1 MVQGSI
7 YMMKERVM
15 SPVDVVKTFIT
26 ALQAGEMEEAAQYMT
41 DDFVERGWTP
51 QPLEGQPFLAMMS
64 ALHNA
69 LPDFSY
75 HLSETSQRGEEV
87 EAFISITGSH
97 TRDLALPE
105 FGLPLIPYSG
115 VAIQLPQTRTTF
127 RVKGDAIAEMLV
139 EFAARWRL
147 ERITPTDRYRASNL
161 ATIGQPGY
169 STPKRIRRHRFV
181 N

>member
-1 MVQGSI
+1 
-7 YMMKERVM
+7 M

-51 QPLEGQPFLAMMS
+51 QPLDEQTFLAMMS
-64 ALHNA
+64 ALRNA

-75 HLSETSQRGEEV
+75 HLSEMSERGEEV

-115 VAIQLPQTRTTF
+115 VAIQLPQTRATF

-139 EFAARWRL
+139 ESLPGGGLNGILQQIDTELPILPRL
-147 ERITPTDRYRASNL
+147 GNQDIQRLNESGDTHL
-161 ATIGQPGY
+161 
-169 STPKRIRRHRFV
+169 
-181 N
+181 

>member
-1 MVQGSI
+1 
-7 YMMKERVM
+7 M

-26 ALQAGEMEEAAQYMT
+26 ALQAGEMEEAARFMA

-51 QPLEGQPFLAMMS
+51 QPLDGQTFLAMMS

-75 HLSETSQRGEEV
+75 HLSEPSERGEEV
-87 EAFISITGSH
+87 EALISVAGTH

-115 VAIQLPQTRTTF
+115 VAIQLPQVHATF
-127 RVKGDAIAEMLV
+127 RVKEDAIAEMLV
-139 EFAARWRL
+139 EALPGGGLSGLLQQIDAELPILPRL
-147 ERITPTDRYRASNL
+147 GNKDIQRLNESGDTTL
-161 ATIGQPGY
+161 
-169 STPKRIRRHRFV
+169 
-181 N
+181 